1 MKTRP
6 TLPSTWI
13 PITPYGGPA
22 PRDPGVLKLDGN
34 EGSAPSPDLLA
45 NLLQDDTSLLR
56 DYPSPQELEGE
67 IAAEFGLD
75 PKCVVVTAG
84 ADDALDRVCR
94 AYLRPGRKA
103 VLPIPT
109 FEMMYRFVAAA
120 GGEVRTVPWVGD
132 FPTDAVLGVLDEDVS
147 VVAIVSPNNPTG
159 QVATAQDLTRVAE
172 AADRAVVLLDHVYVD
187 YADEDL
193 THLASGL
200 ENVVTVRSFSKA
212 WGLAGCRVG
221 YAIASEEVANVL
233 RNAGNPFPVAGL
245 SMAAVRAQLRN
256 GRPMFQEHVKQIRDG
271 RVVLSTALGQFDA
284 TPALS
289 QGNFVFADFGQRAE
303 LVQEGLASLGIR
315 IRRFPHR
322 PEIATGLRISV
333 PLGEEEMNRLLSGL
347 ASVLTPE
354 ALLFDLDGVLADV
367 EGSYRRCVVEVVA
380 SFGVP
385 LTRAELE
392 AEVLAGQANNDWVLA
407 QRILDGRGVEVS
419 LEEVTR
425 RFQETYLGTPEK
437 AGLRES
443 ESLLVD
449 RELLERLAARRPL
462 GIVTGRP
469 RDEAVWFLEKTGIAD
484 LFGTL
489 VCMEDGPL
497 KPDPEP
503 VRIACERLGVGRA
516 WMVGDTPDDIRAA
529 QGAGVIP
536 FGIVAPGDDP
546 AQAGPSLRAA
556 GAAAVLND
564 LTILEELLP

>member
-1 MKTRP
+1 MKTRN

-13 PITPYGGPA
+13 PETPYRGPVA
-22 PRDPGVLKLDGN
+22 RDPGDLKLDGN

-45 NLLQDDTSLLR
+45 NLLREDSSLLR
-56 DYPSPQELEGE
+56 DYPSPRGLEAE
-67 IAAEFGLD
+67 IAAELGLD

-84 ADDALDRVCR
+84 ADDALDRICR
-94 AYLRPGRKA
+94 AFLRPGRYA
-103 VLPIPT
+103 VLPVPT

-120 GGEVRTVPWVGD
+120 GGEIRTVPWVGD
-132 FPTDAVLGVLDEDVS
+132 FPTDAVVDELDEDVS

-159 QVATAQDLTRVAE
+159 QVATSEDLTRISE
-172 AADRAVVLLDHVYVD
+172 AAERAVVILDHVYVD

-193 THLASGL
+193 TRLASGL
-200 ENVVTVRSFSKA
+200 ENVVVVRTFSKA

-221 YAIASEEVANVL
+221 YAIASKAVANVL
-233 RNAGNPFPVAGL
+233 RNAGNPYPVAGL
-245 SMAAVRAQLRN
+245 SLAAARAQLRSDRKN
-256 GRPMFQEHVKQIRDG
+256 FRAHVRQVREGRD
-271 RVVLSTALGQFDA
+271 VLSAALGQLGVI
-284 TPALS
+284 PAPS
-289 QGNFVFADFGQRAE
+289 QGNFVFADFGSRAD

-333 PLGEEEMNRLLSGL
+333 PLGEEEMNRILSGL
-347 ASVLTPE
+347 ASVLAPE

-367 EGSYRRCVVEVVA
+367 GGSYRRCVLETVA
-380 SFGVP
+380 SYGVP

-407 QRILDGRGVEVS
+407 RRILNGRGVEVS

-425 RFQETYLGTPEK
+425 RFQESYLGTPEK

-443 ESLLVD
+443 ESLLVA

-484 LFGTL
+484 LFGAL

-529 QGAGVIP
+529 RGAGVIP

-546 AQAGPSLRAA
+546 TQAGPSLRAA